1 VTQAESRAVR
11 QDIIGPLKTEGEP
24 GVNVLKP
31 YLENTVITLLKK
43 GFQQRQINRKTGVDR
58 KTIRRI
64 RRQLAAAA
72 AVEAKSSITPA
83 TGSGPPSAAENPPP
97 WPPAVTAVGVP
108 MALPVVAAKVRSACE
123 VHREWIEAQV
133 RLGRNA
139 MAIYQELVDT
149 RGFTF
154 AYNSVKRFCR
164 GLRQREPEQFDRLE
178 FLPGEESQVDYGEG
192 ALTLHPKSGKYRR
205 PRLFI
210 MTLRYSRRSFRKTVW
225 KSSSEAWA
233 RLHEEAFHYFK
244 GSTCYVVL
252 DNLKEGVI
260 KPDLYEPQIN
270 RLYGAV
276 LAHYGVVADPARIRD
291 PDRKDCVA

>member
-1 VTQAESRAVR
+1 M
-11 QDIIGPLKTEGEP
+11 
-24 GVNVLKP
+24 NVLKP
-31 YLENTVITLLKK
+31 YLENSVITLLKK
-43 GFQQRQINRKTGVDR
+43 GFQQREINRKTGVDR

-72 AVEAKSSITPA
+72 AVGANSSTPA
-83 TGSGPPSAAENPPP
+83 TGAGPPSAAENPPP

-108 MALPVVAAKVRSACE
+108 IALPVVAAKLRSACE
-123 VHREWIEAQV
+123 GHREWIEAQV

-192 ALTLHPKSGKYRR
+192 ALTLHPKSGKSYIPHIADMISWQFPGTDQPRKASSGTPRR
-205 PRLFI
+205 
-210 MTLRYSRRSFRKTVW
+210 LRT
-225 KSSSEAWA
+225 
-233 RLHEEAFHYFK
+233 
-244 GSTCYVVL
+244 
-252 DNLKEGVI
+252 
-260 KPDLYEPQIN
+260 
-270 RLYGAV
+270 
-276 LAHYGVVADPARIRD
+276 
-291 PDRKDCVA
+291 

>member
-1 VTQAESRAVR
+1 
-11 QDIIGPLKTEGEP
+11 
-24 GVNVLKP
+24 VNVLKP

-43 GFQQRQINRKTGVDR
+43 GFQQREINRKTGVDR

-72 AVEAKSSITPA
+72 NSSITPA

-108 MALPVVAAKVRSACE
+108 IALPVVAAKLRSACE
-123 VHREWIEAQV
+123 GHREWIEAQV

-244 GSTCYVVL
+244 
-252 DNLKEGVI
+252 
-260 KPDLYEPQIN
+260 
-270 RLYGAV
+270 
-276 LAHYGVVADPARIRD
+276 
-291 PDRKDCVA
+291 